1 MVYIRLDIVNKYQ
14 YQDSEYYKEIKILI
28 PKDSEELEK
37 DFEYLGLDY
46 KNLNIQDTHIKE
58 CEIICKNDPDFSS
71 NITDEI
77 NRLIVRASEAGYTT
91 PFNDMKEFYKIIKDL
106 EFEDREKLSAIL
118 EAKRGEIFNMK
129 DAIKFASNI
138 NCFEL
143 IEAYD
148 NEELGRRLVYNG
160 EIDIEDLMEYA
171 DLDRLGEEYSDD
183 KGMIK
188 TEQGYLMQECDLR
201 YGIEEE
207 EEFE

>member
-14 YQDSEYYKEIKILI
+14 YQESEDYKEIKILI

-37 DFEYLGLDY
+37 DFNYLGLDY

-58 CEIICKNDPDFSS
+58 CEIICRDDPTFSS

-77 NRLIVRASEAGYTT
+77 NRLIARASESGYTT
-91 PFNDMKEFYKIIKDL
+91 PFNEMKKFHKIISD
-106 EFEDREKLSAIL
+106 FCSEDRDKLLAIL
-118 EAKRGEIFNMK
+118 EAKREVISNMK

-143 IEAYD
+143 IEAD
-148 NEELGRRLVYNG
+148 NNEELGRRLVYNG

-171 DLDRLGEEYSDD
+171 DLDKLGEEYSDY
-183 KGMIK
+183 KGMVK

-201 YGIEEE
+201 YSLEEE
-207 EEFE
+207 EELE

>member
-1 MVYIRLDIVNKYQ
+1 MVFIRLDIVNKYQ
-14 YQDSEYYKEIKILI
+14 YQESEYYKEIKILI
-28 PKDSEELEK
+28 PKDSEDLEK

-58 CEIICKNDPDFSS
+58 CEIICKDDLAFSS

-77 NRLIVRASEAGYTT
+77 NRLIVRASEIGYTT
-91 PFNDMKEFYKIIKDL
+91 PFNDIKKFYEIIKDL
-106 EFEDREKLSAIL
+106 CTEDRDKLLAIL
-118 EAKRGEIFNMK
+118 EAKKEKILNIK
-129 DAIKFASNI
+129 DAIKFANNI

-188 TEQGYLMQECDLR
+188 TEQGYLMQECDL
-201 YGIEEE
+201 EEE